1 MTTMR
6 AYVVRAGEPAG
17 IASESVPVPEP
28 RPDEALVAVR
38 AISLNRGEVRLL
50 ARAAEGS
57 MWGWDLAGD
66 VVVAAADGSGP
77 AAGTR
82 VVGLAQNAAW
92 AERAAVATSRLAP
105 LPSGVSYQAASTLP
119 VAGLTAYRTLLLA
132 GGADGR
138 RVLVTG
144 AAGGVGRFAVQLA
157 SHWGAVVTAVV
168 GRPERAAGLLELGAR
183 EVVVGM
189 PNVGTFDVVLE
200 SVGGATL
207 GQALSVVAPSGCV
220 ISFGNS
226 AQESTTFNVS
236 DFYRRHGARL
246 IGYYLFGDLD
256 HSGGADDALGA
267 LATMVAD
274 GRLDPQI
281 SLEMSWDRLVEAAGA
296 LMNRTV
302 NGKAVL
308 TLT

>member
-1 MTTMR
+1 M
-6 AYVVRAGEPAG
+6 
-17 IASESVPVPEP
+17 ASL
-28 RPDEALVAVR
+28 PD
-38 AISLNRGEVRLL
+38 
-50 ARAAEGS
+50 
-57 MWGWDLAGD
+57 
-66 VVVAAADGSGP
+66 
-77 AAGTR
+77 
-82 VVGLAQNAAW
+82 
-92 AERAAVATSRLAP
+92 
-105 LPSGVSYQAASTLP
+105 GVSYQAASTLP
-119 VAGLTAYRTLLLA
+119 VAGLTAYHTLLLA

-168 GRPERAAGLLELGAR
+168 GRQERAAGLAELGAS
-183 EVVVGM
+183 EVVVGV
-189 PNVGTFDVVLE
+189 PSEGAFDVVLE

-207 GQALSVVAPSGCV
+207 SQALGVVAPGGSV
-220 ISFGNS
+220 VSFGNS
-226 AQESTTFNVS
+226 AQEATTFNVS

-246 IGYYLFGDLD
+246 IGYYLFGDID

-267 LATMVAD
+267 LVTMLAV
-274 GRLDPQI
+274 GHLDPQI
-281 SLEMSWDRLVEAAGA
+281 SLELPWNRLADAAAA